1 MAITQAIAN
10 AFKKQLLEGDHNFK
24 QSGGDVFKIALYSSS
39 ATLNSA
45 TTIYSTNPGGGSD
58 TEVPNSGQYTAGG
71 GALSNLGTSIGT
83 GSGKGVAF
91 CDFADRS
98 FTGVTLTARGA
109 LIYNTS
115 SATTNAAVAI
125 LDFGSDKTAT
135 SGTFTIQFPAPTSTA
150 AILRISG

>member
-10 AFKKQLLEGDHNFK
+10 SFKKQLLDGDQDFTAAP
-24 QSGGDVFKIALYSSS
+24 SGDIFKIALYTSS

-45 TTIYSTNPGGGSD
+45 TTSFTTGNQ
-58 TEVPNSGQYTAGG
+58 VPNSGQYTSGG
-71 GALSNLGTSIGT
+71 GKLVNNATSIT
-83 GSGKGVAF
+83 AGVAR

-98 FTGVTLTARGA
+98 FTNVTITARGA

-115 SATTNAAVAI
+115 ASNSAVAV
-125 LDFGSDKTAT
+125 LDFGGDKTAT
-135 SGTFTIQFPAPTSTA
+135 SGVFTIQFPANTSTA

>member
-10 AFKKQLLEGDHNFK
+10 SFKKELLEGEHNFK
-24 QSGGDVFKIALYSSS
+24 SSGGDVFKLALYTSA

-45 TTIYSTNPGGGSD
+45 TTSYTTGSEVSSTGSYVATGG
-58 TEVPNSGQYTAGG
+58 TLVNS
-71 GALSNLGTSIGT
+71 GTSIT
-83 GSGKGVAF
+83 AGVAR
-91 CDFADRS
+91 CDFANLS
-98 FTGVTLTARGA
+98 FTSVTLTARGA

-115 SATTNAAVAI
+115 ATVTNAAVAV
-125 LDFGSDKTAT
+125 LNFTTDKTAT

>member
-1 MAITQAIAN
+1 MPITQAVAN
-10 AFKKQLLEGDHNFK
+10 SFKGELLTGTHNFTN
-24 QSGGDVFKIALYSSS
+24 GTGNVFKLALYTSA

-45 TTIYSTNPGGGSD
+45 TTVYANTN
-58 TEVPNSGQYTAGG
+58 EVANSGQYATGG
-71 GALSNLGTSIGT
+71 GVLTNVSPVVS
-83 GSGKGVAF
+83 SGVAF
-91 CDFADRS
+91 IDFSDLS

-115 SATTNAAVAI
+115 ATNKAVCV

-135 SGTFTIQFPAPTSTA
+135 SGTFTIQFPADTTSA

>member
-24 QSGGDVFKIALYSSS
+24 SSGGDKFKLALYTSS

-45 TTIYSTNPGGGSD
+45 TTSFTTGNQ
-58 TEVPNSGQYTAGG
+58 VPNSGQYTSGG
-71 GALSNLGTSIGT
+71 GALVNSGTSIT
-83 GSGKGVAF
+83 AGVARV
-91 CDFADRS
+91 DFADRS
-98 FTGVTLTARGA
+98 FTGVSITARGA

-115 SATTNAAVAI
+115 ATATNAAVAA
-125 LDFGSDKTAT
+125 LDFGADKVAT
-135 SGTFTIQFPAPTSTA
+135 SGVFTIQFPAPTSTA

>member
-1 MAITQAIAN
+1 MAITQALAN

-24 QSGGDVFKIALYSSS
+24 QTGGDKFKIALYTSS

-45 TTIYSTNPGGGSD
+45 TTAYSATN
-58 TEVPNSGQYTAGG
+58 EVSNTGQYTAGG
-71 GALSNLGTSIGT
+71 GALVNGGTSIGS
-83 GSGKGVAF
+83 GSGKGVAIV
-91 CDFADRS
+91 DFADRS

-115 SATTNAAVAI
+115 SDTTNAAVAV
-125 LDFGSDKTAT
+125 LDFGADKTAT
-135 SGTFTIQFPAPTSTA
+135 SGTFTIQFPAFTTAA

>member
-1 MAITQAIAN
+1 MAITQAICN
-10 AFKKQLLEGDHNFK
+10 SFKKQLLEADMNFK
-24 QSGGDVFKIALYSSS
+24 QTGGDKFKLALYIST

-45 TTIYSTNPGGGSD
+45 TTAYPGDSTGGQVGN
-58 TEVPNSGQYTAGG
+58 TGQYTQGG
-71 GALSNLGTSIGT
+71 GLLVNNGTSI
-83 GSGKGVAF
+83 SAGVAR

-109 LIYNTS
+109 LMYNTS
-115 SATTNAAVAI
+115 SDTTNASVCV
-125 LDFGSDKTAT
+125 LDFGADKTAT

>member
-10 AFKKQLLEGDHNFK
+10 AFKKQLFEADMNFLASQDK
-24 QSGGDVFKIALYSSS
+24 FKIALYTSS

-45 TTIYSTNPGGGSD
+45 TTAYSATN
-58 TEVPNSGQYTAGG
+58 EVANTGQYTAGG
-71 GALSNLGTSIGT
+71 GLLANLGTSLT
-83 GSGKGVAF
+83 AGVARV
-91 CDFADRS
+91 DFSDRS

-115 SATTNAAVAI
+115 SATTNAAVCV
-125 LDFGSDKTAT
+125 LDFGADKTAT
-135 SGTFTIQFPAPTSTA
+135 SGVFTIQFPAATSTA